1 MTLDLSMLEAATN
14 ATASAKAL
22 VVKIDMLIEDADQPR
37 SEFEA
42 LDDFAA
48 DIKQRGILQPIIVR
62 PLTNGVY
69 KILFGARR
77 YRAARLAQLA
87 DVPIIISEDARQ
99 HDGYAQVA
107 ENRQRKDLT
116 PLEEAAFIEKR
127 LSSGEKLAVIAE
139 KLGVTR
145 PVMTSLCALIKPPA
159 FLLELYHSGKCRN
172 PDLLYRLRKLHQDR
186 GNPISKAAL
195 AAPEITRGF
204 LDALSQTIQTE
215 SITTVQPPKLHTE
228 RPQNDAQPIIQGVP
242 DLQRPPK
249 VRYKVVVV
257 SHRGRQANVLLNQQA
272 STVGLGWIKYLDDGS
287 QHEVV
292 LNECTLEALYE
303 GG

>member
-1 MTLDLSMLEAATN
+1 MALDLSMLEAAT
-14 ATASAKAL
+14 TASAKAL

-62 PLTNGVY
+62 PLTHGVY

-87 DVPIIISEDARQ
+87 DVPIIISEDTRQ

-127 LSSGEKLAVIAE
+127 LSNGDKHSVIGER
-139 KLGVTR
+139 LGVSKSELTA
-145 PVMTSLCALIKPPA
+145 LCALIKPPA
-159 FLLELYHSGKCRN
+159 FLLELYHSGQCRS
-172 PDLLYRLRKLHQDR
+172 PDLLYRLRKLHQDHGDR
-186 GNPISKAAL
+186 VSKAAL
-195 AAPEITRGF
+195 VAPEVTRAF
-204 LDALSQTIQTE
+204 LDTLSQTIQSE
-215 SITTVQPPKLHTE
+215 SMPAAQSPKSGTAE
-228 RPQNDAQPIIQGVP
+228 PQIDAQPKIEGGPVQGLGSP
-242 DLQRPPK
+242 N
-249 VRYKVVVV
+249 V
-257 SHRGRQANVLLNQQA
+257 SYNVLVISHQGRQANVILNRQA
-272 STVGLGWIKYLDDGS
+272 STVGLGWIKYLDGS
-287 QHEVV
+287 GECEVV

-303 GG
+303 G